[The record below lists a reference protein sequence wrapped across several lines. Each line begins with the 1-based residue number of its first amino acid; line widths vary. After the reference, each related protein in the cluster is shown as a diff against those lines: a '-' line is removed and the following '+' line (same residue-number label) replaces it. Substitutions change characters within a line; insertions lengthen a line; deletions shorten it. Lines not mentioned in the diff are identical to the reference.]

1 MAQAALSS
9 MVSLGCLWLLLKP
22 GMFGPEYLQICHVF
36 VWGTVTSIMYFGW
49 LILLLHGEGWIHRA
63 LSKDI
68 FRRVATLGYGI
79 YLIHIPLLDHVA
91 VPYARALQARNVPM
105 LFIWPSSLVGLM
117 LASLAVSYV
126 FHVAIEK
133 PALRLRERLA
143 G

>member
-1 MAQAALSS
+1 
-9 MVSLGCLWLLLKP
+9 
-22 GMFGPEYLQICHVF
+22 
-36 VWGTVTSIMYFGW
+36 
-49 LILLLHGEGWIHRA
+49 
-63 LSKDI
+63 
-68 FRRVATLGYGI
+68 
-79 YLIHIPLLDHVA
+79 